1 MKQAPDRLKDLLG
14 LEYLNRLQIE
24 QILDQT
30 KPMKQLFTRSVKK
43 APALRGHTVALVFFE
58 PSTRTRSSFELAAKR
73 LSADTLNIAAS
84 TSSVQKGESLLDTA
98 KTLEAMKAD
107 FLVLRHS
114 ASGAPHLIAREIKSK
129 VINAGDGSHEHPTQ
143 GLLDIFTILEKK
155 KRIEGL
161 KVAILGD
168 VAHSRV
174 ARSNLWALTK
184 LGAQVTVCGPETL
197 IPSGLRDI
205 FGPNV
210 TTTSHIDE
218 ALKDADV
225 INVLRLQMERQKE
238 NLLPS
243 IREYAELFGL
253 NLSRLRMAK
262 RDCIVLH
269 PGPMNR
275 GIEITSEVADSHQSV
290 ILDQVTNGIAVRMS
304 VLYWLTGNP
313 IVQHV
318 VPAQAGTQTSE
329 VSGPPPAR
337 GRHPEKE

>member
-1 MKQAPDRLKDLLG
+1 MKPATERLKDLLG
-14 LEYLNRLQIE
+14 LEYLSKLQIE
-24 QILDQT
+24 QILEQAR
-30 KPMKQLFTRSVKK
+30 PMKQLFTRSVKK

-73 LSADTLNIAAS
+73 LSADTLNIASS
-84 TSSVQKGESLLDTA
+84 TSSVKKGESLIDTA

-107 FLVLRHS
+107 FIVLRHS
-114 ASGAPHLIAREIKSK
+114 SSGAPHLIAREIKSK

-143 GLLDIFTILEKK
+143 GLLDIFTIIEKK
-155 KRIEGL
+155 GKIEGL

-174 ARSNLWALTK
+174 ARSNLWALSK
-184 LGAQVTVCGPETL
+184 LGANVTVCGPETL
-197 IPSGLRDI
+197 LPSGLKEI
-205 FGPNV
+205 FGNNV
-210 TTTSHIDE
+210 STTSHIDE

-225 INVLRLQMERQKE
+225 VNVLRLQTERQQE

-243 IREYAELFGL
+243 VREYSELFGL
-253 NLSRLRMAK
+253 NMSRLHLAK
-262 RDCIVLH
+262 RDAIVLH

-275 GIEITSEVADSHQSV
+275 GVEITSEVADSHQSV

-313 IVQHV
+313 LASSKASMAK
-318 VPAQAGTQTSE
+318 PETPSE
-329 VSGPPPAR
+329 NLL
-337 GRHPEKE
+337 

>member
-1 MKQAPDRLKDLLG
+1 MKSESGHLKDLLG
-14 LEYLNRLQIE
+14 LEYLTRTQIE
-24 QILDQT
+24 EILAQT

-43 APALRGHTVALVFFE
+43 VPALRGRTVALVFFE

-84 TSSVQKGESLLDTA
+84 TSSVQKGESLIDTA

-107 FLVLRHS
+107 FIVLRHS
-114 ASGAPHLIAREIKSK
+114 ASGAPHLIAREVKVR

-143 GLLDIFTILEKK
+143 GLLDIFTIIEKK
-155 KRIEGL
+155 GRIEGL

-184 LGAQVTVCGPETL
+184 LGAHVTVCAPETL
-197 IPSGLRDI
+197 IPQGLREI

-210 TTTSHIDE
+210 TITSRIDE
-218 ALKDADV
+218 AVKDADV

-238 NLLPS
+238 NLMPS
-243 IREYAELFGL
+243 IREYSELFGL
-253 NLSRLRMAK
+253 NLSRLALAK

-290 ILDQVTNGIAVRMS
+290 ILDQVTNGIAVRMA
-304 VLYWLTGNP
+304 VLYWLTGDP
-313 IVQHV
+313 LLSSK
-318 VPAQAGTQTSE
+318 AT
-329 VSGPPPAR
+329 PAR
-337 GRHPEKE
+337 SASTGSPNIV

>member
-1 MKQAPDRLKDLLG
+1 MKPSSDRLKDLLG
-14 LEYLNRLQIE
+14 LEYLSRAQIE
-24 QILDQT
+24 QILEQA

-84 TSSVQKGESLLDTA
+84 TSSVQKGESLIDTA

-114 ASGAPHLIAREIKSK
+114 SSGAPHLIAREIKCK

-143 GLLDIFTILEKK
+143 GLLDVFTILDKK
-155 KRIEGL
+155 KRVDGL
-161 KVAILGD
+161 KVVILGD

-184 LGAQVTVCGPETL
+184 LGAHVTVCGPETL
-197 IPSGLRDI
+197 IPAGLKEI
-205 FGPNV
+205 FGPNIS
-210 TTTSHIDE
+210 TTSHVEE

-225 INVLRLQMERQKE
+225 INVLRLQTERQKE
-238 NLLPS
+238 NLMPS
-243 IREYAELFGL
+243 IREYAEIFGL
-253 NLSRLRMAK
+253 NMSRLKLAK
-262 RDCIVLH
+262 RDCLVLH

-275 GIEITSEVADSHQSV
+275 GVEITSEVADSHQSM
-290 ILDQVTNGIAVRMS
+290 ILEQVTNGIAVRMS
-304 VLYWLTGNP
+304 VLYWLTGSPLVSKNVSP
-313 IVQHV
+313 AEAGAQT
-318 VPAQAGTQTSE
+318 PKESGSAQADD
-329 VSGPPPAR
+329 ALNL
-337 GRHPEKE
+337 

>member
-1 MKQAPDRLKDLLG
+1 MKQSTDRLKDLLG
-14 LEYLNRLQIE
+14 LEYLSRLQIE
-24 QILDQT
+24 QIIEQA

-43 APALRGHTVALVFFE
+43 APALRGNTVALVFFE

-73 LSADTLNIAAS
+73 LSADTLNIASS
-84 TSSVQKGESLLDTA
+84 TSSVQKGESLIDTA

-107 FLVLRHS
+107 FIILRHS
-114 ASGAPHLIAREIKSK
+114 ASGAPHLIAREVKSK

-155 KRIEGL
+155 KKIEGL

-168 VAHSRV
+168 VSHSRV
-174 ARSNLWALTK
+174 ARSNLWALSK
-184 LGAQVTVCGPETL
+184 LGAHVTVCGPETL
-197 IPSGLRDI
+197 IPSGLKEI
-205 FGPNV
+205 FGPNI

-225 INVLRLQMERQKE
+225 VNVLRLQMERQKE

-243 IREYAELFGL
+243 VREYSELFGL
-253 NLSRLRMAK
+253 NLSRLHMAK

-275 GIEITSEVADSHQSV
+275 GVEITSEVADSHQSV

-313 IVQHV
+313 LVSAKS
-318 VPAQAGTQTSE
+318 PMAQTESTTE
-329 VSGPPPAR
+329 NLL
-337 GRHPEKE
+337 

>member
-1 MKQAPDRLKDLLG
+1 MKPATDRLKDLLG
-14 LEYLNRLQIE
+14 LEYLSKLQIE
-24 QILDQT
+24 QILEQA

-43 APALRGHTVALVFFE
+43 APALRGHTVALVFLE

-73 LSADTLNIAAS
+73 LSADTLNVQSS
-84 TSSVQKGESLLDTA
+84 TSSVQKGESLIDTA

-107 FLVLRHS
+107 FIVLRHS

-155 KRIEGL
+155 KKIEGL

-174 ARSNLWALTK
+174 ARSNLWALSK
-184 LGAQVTVCGPETL
+184 LGAHVTVCGPETL
-197 IPSGLRDI
+197 IPAGLKEI

-210 TTTSHIDE
+210 STTSHVEE
-218 ALKDADV
+218 AIKDADV
-225 INVLRLQMERQKE
+225 INVLRLQTERQKE
-238 NLLPS
+238 NLMPS
-243 IREYAELFGL
+243 VREYSELFGL
-253 NLSRLRMAK
+253 TLTRLRLAK
-262 RDCIVLH
+262 RDAIVLH

-275 GIEITSEVADSHQSV
+275 GVEITSEVADSHQSV
-290 ILDQVTNGIAVRMS
+290 ILDQVTNGVAVRMS

-313 IVQHV
+313 LVSSQSTMAKTES
-318 VPAQAGTQTSE
+318 PSE
-329 VSGPPPAR
+329 NLL
-337 GRHPEKE
+337 

>member
-1 MKQAPDRLKDLLG
+1 MKPATDRLKDLLG
-14 LEYLNRLQIE
+14 LEYLSRLQIE
-24 QILDQT
+24 QILEQA

-43 APALRGHTVALVFFE
+43 APALRGHTVALVFLE
-58 PSTRTRSSFELAAKR
+58 PSTRTRTSFELAAKR
-73 LSADTLNIAAS
+73 LSADTINIAAS
-84 TSSVQKGESLLDTA
+84 TSSVQKGESLIDTA

-107 FLVLRHS
+107 FIILRHS
-114 ASGAPHLIAREIKSK
+114 SSGAPHLIAREIKTK

-155 KRIEGL
+155 KKIEGL

-184 LGAQVTVCGPETL
+184 LGAHVTVCGPETL
-197 IPSGLRDI
+197 IPPGLKEI

-210 TTTSHIDE
+210 TTTSHIEE
-218 ALKDADV
+218 AIKDADV

-238 NLLPS
+238 NLMPS

-253 NLSRLRMAK
+253 NLSRLRLAK
-262 RDCIVLH
+262 RDAIVLH

-275 GIEITSEVADSHQSV
+275 GVEITSEVADSHQSV

-313 IVQHV
+313 IVSS
-318 VPAQAGTQTSE
+318 QANIDKTPSPSE
-329 VSGPPPAR
+329 
-337 GRHPEKE
+337 ELL